1 MRIVKSLKEVYE
13 CPNCGS
19 KDYFLQNHTTMNREY
34 LFCAKCHEQIYENEF
49 TIDMEEARDHAFD
62 VGKAPD
68 DIDDTLMDI
77 EYELGQLTLWAHD
90 KHSLD
95 QLEAIKSILEHFLS
109 VIRRMK

>member
-1 MRIVKSLKEVYE
+1 M
-13 CPNCGS
+13 
-19 KDYFLQNHTTMNREY
+19 DREY
-34 LFCAKCHEQIYENEF
+34 LFCSDCHEEIYEDEDTQYEPIN
-49 TIDMEEARDHAFD
+49 IGR
-62 VGKAPD
+62 APD

-95 QLEAIKSILEHFLS
+95 QLTTIKSILEQFLS

>member
-1 MRIVKSLKEVYE
+1 MRIVKDLGKIHE

-19 KDYFLQNHTTMNREY
+19 PDHLRET
-34 LFCAKCHEQIYENEF
+34 ENEF
-49 TIDMEEARDHAFD
+49 GRSYLVCINCHEELYEDEDTCYD

-95 QLEAIKSILEHFLS
+95 QLEAIKSILEQFLS

>member
-1 MRIVKSLKEVYE
+1 MRIVKLLSELRY

-19 KDYFLQNHTTMNREY
+19 PDHLRET
-34 LFCAKCHEQIYENEF
+34 ENEF
-49 TIDMEEARDHAFD
+49 GRPYLVCINCHEELYEDEDTCYD

-68 DIDDTLMDI
+68 DIADTLMGI

-95 QLEAIKSILEHFLS
+95 QLAAIKSILEQFLS
-109 VIRRMK
+109 VIRRMKQ